1 MSRPRLLSL
10 AVYPQHDLLVLRLL
24 ARRRSALEDRCQELR
39 QQMLAAAE
47 MLGTAYVLVDLG
59 EVEWLSNLVIG
70 PMVHVLKLVVRER
83 RGAVLVCNANL
94 VSREYLQIVRL
105 DRIFRL
111 CADEAAAL
119 AQVAA
124 FRSGVEEPWRWP
136 PRPSS

>member
-1 MSRPRLLSL
+1 MSRPRLLTL
-10 AVYPQHDLLVLRLL
+10 AAHPQHDLLVLRLL
-24 ARRRSALEDRCQELR
+24 ARRRGDLVERSQELR
-39 QQMLAAAE
+39 LQMLAAAE
-47 MLGTAYVLVDLG
+47 VMGTTYVLLDLG
-59 EVEWLSNLVIG
+59 EVEWLSNLIIA

-105 DRIFRL
+105 DRIFRI

-119 AQVAA
+119 VQVEA